1 MSLRN
6 SPNLSPELLAAK
18 RAGAQLS
25 TGPRTPAGKQNSKM
39 NALKYGSY
47 AAPENDLET
56 MRALGE
62 NPAEFEALQRELM
75 AAYAPADA
83 FAASQANDLGR
94 LYWRRRRLERAQ
106 NGLLCRA
113 FQPLEE
119 AQQRRRAELAGAT
132 FGASQPELL
141 GLSTGC
147 PADPGV
153 RLRKLLSLLEL
164 VRAQVKQR
172 FFRHRQRSEIE
183 CLYESQGW
191 RQARLLHLL
200 DRFIDSFAPGA
211 KPANP
216 ALLERW
222 REEGR
227 VPEPAGEPQYQE
239 LLRLL
244 DEEIAAVQAG
254 FEYQEKLNEERA
266 RFERDAALAPVG
278 EVWSTLLKQ
287 LAALD
292 RSIDRKVRI
301 LMALRKEAQ
310 RAGSPSPPPKAEI
323 DATLA
328 GIAKASHADAPA
340 EEPQASAT
348 LEDEKSQERT
358 LNVDENKGP
367 APKSPEEGSGVGEQT
382 AAVRGQNPGSED
394 GKVM

>member
-18 RAGAQLS
+18 RAGALLS
-25 TGPRTPAGKQNSKM
+25 TGPRTPEGKQNSKL
-39 NALKYGSY
+39 NALKYGFY
-47 AAPENDLET
+47 AAPENDLEA

-62 NPAEFEALQRELM
+62 NPAEFEAMQRELA
-75 AAYAPADA
+75 AAYAPGDA
-83 FAASQANDLGR
+83 FSASQVNDLGR

-113 FQPLEE
+113 LQPLED
-119 AQQRRRAELAGAT
+119 AQRRRRAELAGAT
-132 FGASQPELL
+132 FGASQPGILEL
-141 GLSTGC
+141 TTAC
-147 PADPGV
+147 PTDPGV

-172 FFRHRQRSEIE
+172 VFRHRQRAEIE
-183 CLYESQGW
+183 CLYESKGW
-191 RQARLLHLL
+191 RQARLLDLL
-200 DRFIDSFAPGA
+200 GRFIDTFAPGA
-211 KPANP
+211 KPTNP

-227 VPEPAGEPQYQE
+227 LPEPAEEPQYQE

-254 FEYQEKLNEERA
+254 FEQEEKLNEERA

-301 LMALRKEAQ
+301 LMAMRKEAQ
-310 RAGSPSPPPKAEI
+310 RSSSPSPPPKAEI

-328 GIAKASHADAPA
+328 GIAKASHADAPS
-340 EEPQASAT
+340 EEHQASAPVK
-348 LEDEKSQERT
+348 DEKSQERT
-358 LNVDENKGP
+358 LNVAENKGS
-367 APKSPEEGSGVGEQT
+367 ARKSPEGSTSVGENT
-382 AAVRGQNPGSED
+382 EGVRGRTSGSED
-394 GKVM
+394 RKVM